1 MMLLSLLLFIVF
13 FTTLIFFGEIFVR
26 KILLS
31 SNRSFSFYERLPMDF
46 LFGLATHI
54 ALAHFVA
61 FISNSYKLSAFI
73 SFALI
78 ASYLLYVILTKKFNP
93 REFFIEANKTTFI
106 LTVGTLLISI
116 LCGIR
121 GHLTDSDNTHIA
133 WMSSIVRNNF
143 YPPSIPVEKDYF
155 LTFYHYGI
163 DLIGSS
169 IYSITGLM
177 PWDTISFQVA
187 IGAFLVISSV
197 FCFSGLFLLK
207 LSNRLI
213 ATFII
218 CFFTCTTAIE
228 FFYKFL
234 PQLSQMGG
242 IYEFLHH
249 WQNAALPA
257 VGNVPYFLV
266 LVSQS
271 MGLSSLLMIL
281 VLVYISQS
289 NSYKQ
294 NYLIYSAVALLSFT
308 AYFCYAAFWY
318 PTFLGLAGY
327 LFLKNTRHP
336 AKRSFASDAAQQ
348 KFLKWTN
355 FLNPIF
361 ILVSLFI
368 GKLMTLQ
375 FSSTSFNG
383 VEAMIIQPSLYW
395 DHFAMNFL
403 GYFDFQVDNYMV
415 KPITDFVS
423 GKTIFSVHLLSMTT
437 MRNFGF
443 VFIFA
448 TLVAIYKLVMK
459 QKNYLFVLYLSAIP
473 ALVVPFIVR
482 FVLKPTETYRFPSWA
497 VVCLVIFSVIS
508 ILSFIEA
515 ENNLIYKLSR
525 NIFVKIIVIFH
536 ILLLTAPG
544 VVAILPNFSYIK
556 YTLDDLLDEN
566 EKALVKEL
574 MKYQHSGDIAL
585 TDKIFY
591 SYCEIVSVAGFYGVG
606 GQMYKPDMETRKT
619 ALFLL
624 NPLLLEELNVKYVLI
639 YKDDVLSPIAIN
651 RLSDPALFSEII
663 DIHQVHP
670 DYRFFAFNG
679 SKQYNPEE
687 IASMQSEYKWILGTK
702 FGPGFSYVTN
712 NNQLVTAQTKQEL
725 KPALGYFRTEI
736 AKQNKVAAV
745 WLSTQAVHQ

>member
-1 MMLLSLLLFIVF
+1 MLLSLLLFIVF
-13 FTTLIFFGEIFVR
+13 FATLTLFGEVFVR
-26 KILLS
+26 KILLN

-46 LFGLATHI
+46 LFGLAAHI
-54 ALAHFVA
+54 AIAHFVA
-61 FISNSYKLSAFI
+61 FISSSYKLSSLI

-78 ASYLLYVILTKKFNP
+78 AAYLLYLILAKKFNP
-93 REFFIEANKTTFI
+93 KEFFIEADKTTWI
-106 LTVGTLLISI
+106 LSVGTLLISI
-116 LCGIR
+116 ICGIR

-177 PWDTISFQVA
+177 PWDTISFQVG

-197 FCFSGLFLLK
+197 FCFSGLFLNK
-207 LSNRLI
+207 VSNRLI
-213 ATFII
+213 ATFVI

-228 FFYKFL
+228 FFYKYL
-234 PQLSQMGG
+234 PQISQMGG

-257 VGNVPYFLV
+257 VGNIPYFLV

-271 MGLSSLLMIL
+271 MGLSAILIIL
-281 VLVYISQS
+281 VFVYISQN

-294 NYLIYSAVALLSFT
+294 NYLIYSAVALLSFI

-318 PTFLGLAGY
+318 PTIIGLAGY
-327 LFLKNTRHP
+327 LFLKNISNFKL
-336 AKRSFASDAAQQ
+336 A
-348 KFLKWTN
+348 N
-355 FLNPIF
+355 FLNPVF
-361 ILVSLFI
+361 ILLSLFI

-383 VEAMIIQPSLYW
+383 VEAMIVQPSLYW

-403 GYFDFQVDNYMV
+403 GYFDFNVDNNLI

-423 GKTIFSVHLLSMTT
+423 GKTIFSVHLLAMTT

-448 TLVAIYKLVMK
+448 TLIAIYKLVMK
-459 QKNYLFVLYLSAIP
+459 QKDYLFVLYLSAIP
-473 ALVVPFIVR
+473 ALVVPFVVR

-525 NIFVKIIVIFH
+525 NIFIKILVVFH
-536 ILLLTAPG
+536 VLLLTAPG
-544 VVAILPNFSYIK
+544 VVAVLPNFSYIK
-556 YTLDDLLDEN
+556 YTLDDLLDEK

-624 NPLLLEELNVKYVLI
+624 NPLLLQELNVKYILI
-639 YKDDVLSPIAIN
+639 YKDDVLSPIAIS

-663 DIHQVHP
+663 DIYQVHP
-670 DYRFFAFNG
+670 DYRFFVFKG
-679 SKQYNPEE
+679 SKQYSPEE

-712 NNQLVTAQTKQEL
+712 NNQLVAAQTKQEL
-725 KPALGYFRTEI
+725 QPALGYFRTEI

-745 WLSTQAVHQ
+745 WLSTQAIHQ